1 MQNAQLPLH
10 RGELTLSQFVE
21 NYNDYIKYLYPDSNE
36 YMNDEG
42 QIQERE
48 EPGVVVVDV
57 VTASQ
62 LPAFTYRSEDGYL
75 QEIVYTVEYEDPFLV
90 SKVTAD
96 MTLGAISFIGAQD
109 HVLWQGGLSEIP
121 RRMQAGEDFTFAGVQ
136 VEFEY
141 EMENCIDIGDG
152 IAVDQEDAPSS
163 LRIRMVMR

>member
-1 MQNAQLPLH
+1 MKSLRDYLSMTPAQILAEPDAP
-10 RGELTLSQFVE
+10 ESQYAACVLFAG
-21 NYNDYIKYLYPDSNE
+21 Y
-36 YMNDEG
+36 DEEKK
-42 QIQERE
+42 QERE

-62 LPAFTYRSEDGYL
+62 PPTFTYRLEDGYL

-121 RRMQAGEDFTFAGVQ
+121 RRMQAGEDFTFAGIQ

-163 LRIRMVMR
+163 LRIRMVMRKG